1 VPHSSLNR
9 AVVIVVV
16 LVAMAVMAVIAA
28 QQVVVEIQVGY

>member
-1 VPHSSLNR
+1 MPHSSLNR